1 VAGLDQG
8 YGMVELL
15 DRGGAELWRGGAQR
29 GCALGFV
36 RRQRDGM
43 EAAEGRMVLFVGRRG
58 DLGVRARGWKAGAI
72 VAGDLGFGCARKTM
86 LQLGPGGQRVKRA
99 RRGALGSG

>member
-1 VAGLDQG
+1 MERRRCGGGVSCSGGGKIG
-8 YGMVELL
+8 YAPGFGRLRLSKMV
-15 DRGGAELWRGGAQR
+15 G
-29 GCALGFV
+29 
-36 RRQRDGM
+36 
-43 EAAEGRMVLFVGRRG
+43 AEGRRVLFVGRRG

>member
-1 VAGLDQG
+1 MERRG
-8 YGMVELL
+8 
-15 DRGGAELWRGGAQR
+15 RGGGVSCSGG
-29 GCALGFV
+29 GKTGEALGFGRLRLSEMV
-36 RRQRDGM
+36 G
-43 EAAEGRMVLFVGRRG
+43 AEGRRVLFVGRRG

-86 LQLGPGGQRVKRA
+86 LQLGPGGQWVKRA